1 MSIQIENLQHI
12 YNEDTPFESVA
23 LKNINIQIN
32 HNEFV
37 AIIGS
42 TGSGKSTFIQ
52 HLNGLLKSTNNDCKI
67 NIYGQDL
74 YKDKLTLKEIRR
86 KVGLVFQYPE
96 HQLFETTVYNDVAF
110 GPKNIGMTEEDI
122 KINVN
127 KALELV
133 KLPKEL
139 YEKSPFELSGGQ
151 KRKVA
156 IAGVIAMNP
165 EVLILDEPVAGLDPK
180 SKRELFAT
188 IKEMKNTLD
197 MTIILV
203 SHSMDDVAELADK
216 IIVMDKGEVVLYDE
230 PKVVF
235 SKKDFLLNIGLDIP
249 ETTKLLNELKKSGFN
264 VDSSV
269 LDINGTVQEIVQK
282 ILNKKNDNV
291 GEIDE

>member
-12 YNEDTPFESVA
+12 YNAGTPFESVA
-23 LKNINIQIN
+23 LKNINLKIN
-32 HNEFV
+32 HNEFI

-42 TGSGKSTFIQ
+42 TGSGKSTLIQ
-52 HLNGLLKSTNNDCKI
+52 HLNGLIKATNQDCKI
-67 NIYGQDL
+67 SIYGQDL
-74 YKDKLTLKEIRR
+74 YKDKLTLKDIRR
-86 KVGLVFQYPE
+86 KVGIVFQYPE
-96 HQLFETTVYNDVAF
+96 HQLFETTVFNDVAF
-110 GPKNIGMTEEDI
+110 GPKNIGMNEEEV
-122 KINVN
+122 KESVN
-127 KALELV
+127 KVLELV

-188 IKEMKNTLD
+188 IKEMKKTLD

-216 IIVMDKGEVVLYDE
+216 IIVMNKGEVLMYDE
-230 PKVVF
+230 PTVVF
-235 SKKDFLLNIGLDIP
+235 SKRDELEKIGLDIP
-249 ETTKLLNELKKSGFN
+249 ETTKLLNTLKDKGFN
-264 VDSSV
+264 VDIDI
-269 LDINGTVQEIVQK
+269 LDVDKTVDEILEK
-282 ILNKKNDNV
+282 IIKVK
-291 GEIDE
+291 

>member
-12 YNEDTPFESVA
+12 YNEGTPFESVA
-23 LKNINIQIN
+23 LKNINLEIN
-32 HNEFV
+32 HNDFV

-42 TGSGKSTFIQ
+42 TGSGKSTLIQ
-52 HLNGLLKSTNNDCKI
+52 HLNGLIKATNKDCKI
-67 NIYGQDL
+67 SIYGQDL

-86 KVGLVFQYPE
+86 KVGIVFQYPE
-96 HQLFETTVYNDVAF
+96 HQLFETTVFNDVAF
-110 GPKNIGMTEEDI
+110 GPKNIGMSEEEI
-122 KINVN
+122 EKSVN
-127 KALELV
+127 KVLELV

-188 IKEMKNTLD
+188 IKEMKKTLD

-216 IIVMDKGEVVLYDE
+216 IIVMNKGEVLMYDE
-230 PKVVF
+230 PNVVF
-235 SKKDFLLNIGLDIP
+235 SKRDELEKIGLDIP
-249 ETTKLLNELKKSGFN
+249 ETTKLLTTLKDKGFN
-264 VDSSV
+264 VDIDI
-269 LDINGTVQEIVQK
+269 LDIDKTVDEILEK
-282 ILNKKNDNV
+282 IIKVK
-291 GEIDE
+291 